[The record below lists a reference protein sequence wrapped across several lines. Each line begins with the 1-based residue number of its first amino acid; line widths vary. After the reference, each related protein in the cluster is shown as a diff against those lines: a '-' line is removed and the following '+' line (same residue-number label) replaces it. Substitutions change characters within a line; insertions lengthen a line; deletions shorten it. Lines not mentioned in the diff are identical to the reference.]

1 MSRPKPS
8 GRSEAEIR
16 RLMQEAATRALDRA
30 HLKVSSGAFD
40 YKSAVK
46 SAVDSLADTMKYV
59 TYPTGHTD
67 TLEVAARRAVLT
79 GVNQTAGKLQVAGAD
94 TTQSAVKLKAAR
106 EELAAFTRATSGRVD
121 SARTS
126 VAGFGR
132 REAGKAAWAARSD
145 SKRSYHDVLNGVI
158 VPTNES
164 VQNIPF
170 AKLSGMTDAQ
180 TLALQKAHPAVLQL
194 VL

>member
-16 RLMQEAATRALDRA
+16 RLMQEAATRALEAEDEIYY
-30 HLKVSSGAFD
+30 HYGKE
-40 YKSAVK
+40 
-46 SAVDSLADTMKYV
+46 
-59 TYPTGHTD
+59 PTPFA
-67 TLEVAARRAVLT
+67 ENAALQALLNAGYT
-79 GVNQTAGKLQVAGAD
+79 QTAGKLQVAGAD

-132 REAGKAAWAARSD
+132 REAGKAAWAARSN
-145 SKRSYHDVLNGVI
+145 SKRSYHDVFNGVI
-158 VPTNES
+158 VPTSES

-180 TLALQKAHPAVLQL
+180 TLALQKAHHAVLQL

>member
-16 RLMQEAATRALDRA
+16 RLMQEA
-30 HLKVSSGAFD
+30 
-40 YKSAVK
+40 
-46 SAVDSLADTMKYV
+46 
-59 TYPTGHTD
+59 
-67 TLEVAARRAVLT
+67 
-79 GVNQTAGKLQVAGAD
+79 
-94 TTQSAVKLKAAR
+94 
-106 EELAAFTRATSGRVD
+106 ATSGRVD

-145 SKRSYHDVLNGVI
+145 SKRSYHDVFNGVI
-158 VPTNES
+158 VPTSES

-180 TLALQKAHPAVLQL
+180 TLALQKAHHAVLQL